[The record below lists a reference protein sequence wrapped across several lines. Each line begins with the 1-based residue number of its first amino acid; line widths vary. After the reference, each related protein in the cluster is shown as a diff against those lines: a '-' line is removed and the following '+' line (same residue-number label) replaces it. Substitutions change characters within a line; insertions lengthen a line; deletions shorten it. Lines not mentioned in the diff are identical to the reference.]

1 MPGNKYIKSKLFDTI
16 QYEEKREIEDVD
28 KGVSVLVNDYTLF
41 NKDVEISVGKQ
52 KHKGVGDKMV
62 AYFPIYLVSGDKVK
76 SQIGIFE
83 ILAKDVLSPKYMD
96 DDGDLNMDSDLEPI
110 LYSFV
115 NKSFLNKYEKE
126 EVPKDVELK
135 SVSKDLLTKDLV
147 KDEDLDLDE
156 ELDKDDVTQLRIG
169 SKSTKE
175 VNSLE
180 KEYSS
185 KSKSDVFEIDPNFTE
200 TASIKEET
208 KTDAD
213 KMQAEYVV
221 SHDNSWIEEFM
232 KNNNYKVVDNEGGGD
247 CFFAVIRD
255 AFAKIGY
262 KTSVKL
268 LRETVANDVGET
280 QMNNYQ
286 EMYFAFIGE
295 LADLDK
301 KMRDIAESTKEYKK
315 RVRKAVDKE
324 DKRILIES
332 ANKNAEEFKKYSI
345 EKRMLEEDLKN
356 YRFMKEVASLE
367 DFKAAIMKSTYWAD
381 EMAISILEKKLN
393 IKMIIL
399 SEENFKAG
407 DKSAV
412 MKCISGYG
420 SEEDAVKNPQFYII
434 ASHTGD
440 HYKLITYKNV
450 AIFKFREIPYSI
462 KILIVNK
469 CIEKNAGTFN
479 QISNFRDFQNKL
491 GIHIDDR
498 AATDEADYLNEYS
511 EFYNAD
517 TVFQFYNKSANKPP
531 GKGNGEKIDEK
542 NINGFSDLR
551 KIPEWR
557 RMLDDEYNTTFRVD
571 NKRWQSVEH
580 YYQGSKFKKGFPDYY
595 MMFSLDSESDISK
608 DVEKAKAAGG
618 KSGKQGKTQIRPKNV
633 VVDPE
638 FFDGRHKKE
647 REKAILAKF
656 EQNENLRRVLLNT
669 KNAKL
674 IHYESGREAEPDNIL
689 MQVRKGLK

>member
-1 MPGNKYIKSKLFDTI
+1 
-16 QYEEKREIEDVD
+16 
-28 KGVSVLVNDYTLF
+28 
-41 NKDVEISVGKQ
+41 
-52 KHKGVGDKMV
+52 
-62 AYFPIYLVSGDKVK
+62 
-76 SQIGIFE
+76 
-83 ILAKDVLSPKYMD
+83 
-96 DDGDLNMDSDLEPI
+96 
-110 LYSFV
+110 V

-126 EVPKDVELK
+126 EL
-135 SVSKDLLTKDLV
+135 SKDIEIKLVAKDINLAKDLEQDL
-147 KDEDLDLDE
+147 DEDLD
-156 ELDKDDVTQLRIG
+156 KDDATQLRIG
-169 SKSTKE
+169 SKSSSE
-175 VNSLE
+175 VSSLE

-185 KSKSDVFEIDPNFTE
+185 KLKSDVFEIDPNFTDN
-200 TASIKEET
+200 ASLKEET
-208 KTDAD
+208 KSDAD

-247 CFFAVIRD
+247 CFFSVIRD

-315 RVRKAVDKE
+315 RVRKSDDKE
-324 DKRILIES
+324 DKRTLIES

-345 EKRMLEEDLKN
+345 EKKMLEEDLKN
-356 YRFMKEVASLE
+356 YRFMKEVVSLE

-412 MKCISGYG
+412 MKCISGY
-420 SEEDAVKNPQFYII
+420 SSEDAIKNPQFYII
-434 ASHTGD
+434 ASHTGE
-440 HYKLITYKNV
+440 HYKLITYNNA

-469 CIEKNAGTFN
+469 CIEKNAGAFN
-479 QISNFRDFQNKL
+479 QISSFRDFQNKL
-491 GIHIDDR
+491 GIHIDER

-511 EFYNAD
+511 DFYNAD

-633 VVDPE
+633 LVDPE

-647 REKAILAKF
+647 RETAIMAKF